1 MTKDEDF
8 YRIGKVMKSISDM
21 IANHRKRNRIL
32 VLFTLPPPLPYLTL
46 TLIIHY
52 SRAAFNDMRIVDV
65 LIRHLI
71 ENAVNLDQQENIGST
86 QKSSRHLTAI
96 VKVIQSCGICFSV
109 WENTTKDGM
118 GNSFFKKS

>member
-8 YRIGKVMKSISDM
+8 YRTGKMMKSISDM
-21 IANHRKRNRIL
+21 IANHRKRNRIM
-32 VLFTLPPPLPYLTL
+32 VLFTLPPPPLPYLTL
-46 TLIIHY
+46 TLIIHC

-86 QKSSRHLTAI
+86 QI
-96 VKVIQSCGICFSV
+96 
-109 WENTTKDGM
+109 
-118 GNSFFKKS
+118 